1 MIVINY
7 TINNIFIDQ
16 KYIKD
21 VENISSKINFWFD
34 TYLQYKPYLANT
46 CTNIRQ
52 KKVDKIQPSY
62 SPKNRFPHSQYER
75 HKKFKQNTCL

>member
-1 MIVINY
+1 MIVIND

-46 CTNIRQ
+46 NICK
-52 KKVDKIQPSY
+52 KKVDKFQAPFC
-62 SPKNRFPHSQYER
+62 PKSRSPHSQFER
-75 HKKFKQNTCL
+75 